1 MSNPP
6 ALGCLALSWPNR
18 CAPCWRRLRA
28 LRAHAERRYMGIEWP
43 AKAVPRAKSSMEL
56 IANPVIA
63 VRLWAWP
70 RFRTLRLWW
79 PFHSLSLAP
88 RGILADRQ
96 QAGCLPRWLQAVAV
110 AVG

>member
-1 MSNPP
+1 MSHPP
-6 ALGCLALSWPNR
+6 ALGCLALRWPNR

-63 VRLWAWP
+63 VRLWALP
-70 RFRTLRLWW
+70 RFPTLRLWW
-79 PFHSLSLAP
+79 RSEEHTSELQS
-88 RGILADRQ
+88 RGQLVCR
-96 QAGCLPRWLQAVAV
+96 LLLETE
-110 AVG
+110 